1 MLQMII
7 DSGIFG
13 YAIVVIGIGVLFL
26 VAERSYV
33 LFKTY
38 STNADS
44 FMKRVQELVA
54 KDQIDE
60 AVTLCAKEDGKPLP
74 HVIKAVLERSDRD
87 DESIYQGMDI
97 AMAEVIP
104 RLGKRLNYI
113 SLFANVATLV
123 GLLGTIQGLI
133 MSFAAVAQA
142 DAAQKN
148 ELLAQGISIA
158 MYTTAMGLI
167 VAIPGLVLYTLL
179 HNKQSRMLEE
189 IIEHAS
195 KVVDTLTTRHYV
207 APQSSVAGVAPKKAP
222 PAPRAS

>member
-7 DSGIFG
+7 DSGVFG
-13 YAIVVIGIGVLFL
+13 YVIVGIAVIAVLIIS
-26 VAERSYV
+26 ERSYV

-38 STNADS
+38 SINADS
-44 FMKRVQELVA
+44 FMKKVQELIG
-54 KDQIDE
+54 KDQIGD
-60 AVTLCAKEDGKPLP
+60 AVTLCAKEDEKPLP

-104 RLGKRLNYI
+104 KLGKRLNYL
-113 SLFANVATLV
+113 SLFANVATLF

-167 VAIPGLVLYTLL
+167 VAIPSLVVYTFL

-189 IIEHAS
+189 IVEHAA

-207 APQSSVAGVAPKKAP
+207 APQSSVAGGVPKKAP
-222 PAPRAS
+222 PVPRAS

>member
-1 MLQMII
+1 MLQMIV
-7 DSGIFG
+7 DSGVFG
-13 YAIVVIGIGVLFL
+13 YVIVGIAFVAVLL
-26 VAERSYV
+26 IAERSYV

-38 STNADS
+38 SIHADS
-44 FMKRVQELVA
+44 FMKKIQELIG
-54 KDQIDE
+54 KDQISE
-60 AVTLCAKEDGKPLP
+60 AVTLCAKEDEKPLP

-104 RLGKRLNYI
+104 KLGKRLNYL
-113 SLFANVATLV
+113 SLFANVSTLF

-142 DAAQKN
+142 DASQKN

-167 VAIPGLVLYTLL
+167 VAIPSLVVYTFL

-189 IIEHAS
+189 IIEHAA

-207 APQSSVAGVAPKKAP
+207 APQSSAAGGAPQKAP
-222 PAPRAS
+222 PVPRAS